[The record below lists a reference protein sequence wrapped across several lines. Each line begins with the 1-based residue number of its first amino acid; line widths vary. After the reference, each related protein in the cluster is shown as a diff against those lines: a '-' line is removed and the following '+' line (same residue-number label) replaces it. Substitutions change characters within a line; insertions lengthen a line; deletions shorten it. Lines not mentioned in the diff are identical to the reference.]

1 MKSTLMI
8 FAVTGF
14 FLTLW
19 GFLPDVHRSAISIA
33 LLRPL
38 TGLMCLLGI
47 IAERRWA
54 KLTFAGVG
62 LTALGSVAL
71 HALPAPACLPVFGQK
86 ADCRSFAGPHDQ

>member
-1 MKSTLMI
+1 MRGSETAEKVQGGGMKSTLMI
-8 FAVTGF
+8 FAITGF

-54 KLTFAGVG
+54 KLTFAAVG
-62 LTALGSVAL
+62 QLL
-71 HALPAPACLPVFGQK
+71 QM
-86 ADCRSFAGPHDQ
+86 